1 MRKLLAAVLFACT
14 GACLLLAAIV
24 ASTVFDDYKDSEDS
38 YYLGVAVVPFV
49 IGLACLAAGIWAIRG
64 PAR

>member
-1 MRKLLAAVLFACT
+1 MRKLLAAVLFVIT
-14 GACLLLAAIV
+14 GACLLLAGTV

-38 YYLGVAVVPFV
+38 YYLGMAAVPLL
-49 IGLACLAAGIWAIRG
+49 IGLICLAGGVWALRG